1 DGHADNPHLP
11 NNYTPN
17 TVVFTGT
24 HDNTTTRAWFESL
37 PENNRRMVW
46 SYANRSGG
54 AIDDITWEMIR
65 LAWSSK
71 AGLSI
76 VPLQDVLNLGREGR
90 MNLPG
95 TAEGN
100 WRWRCAERM
109 LKDSAFERLRD
120 LTLVS
125 GRTASLRNAIQNETV
140 QAA

>member
-1 DGHADNPHLP
+1 MLDDGGVTSTMNALSATQTATVLANGSPSVALFTDGSNPFS
-11 NNYTPN
+11 NAI
-17 TVVFTGT
+17 
-24 HDNTTTRAWFESL
+24 TTNGATNEIAWEL
-37 PENNRRMVW
+37 
-46 SYANRSGG
+46 
-54 AIDDITWEMIR
+54 IR
-65 LAWSSK
+65 LACSSK

-76 VPLQDVLNLGREGR
+76 VPLQDMLNLGGEGR

-100 WRWRCAERM
+100 WRWRWTERM

-140 QAA
+140 QAAYEQ